1 MKIIESPVNS
11 FEYLTHFVSDKESS
25 FFYIDGDKI
34 VDKQSFLKEFAVKMR
49 FPDYFGYNW
58 DAFDECITDLEWLNQ
73 NGFIIFYKNFNKFK
87 INQPEDWKIATD
99 VLLEAVEYWKQRN
112 IPMLIIFL

>member
-1 MKIIESPVNS
+1 
-11 FEYLTHFVSDKESS
+11 
-25 FFYIDGDKI
+25 
-34 VDKQSFLKEFAVKMR
+34 
-49 FPDYFGYNW
+49 
-58 DAFDECITDLEWLNQ
+58 LEWLNQ